1 MDAMAPHT
9 VLPNVLVISGRKQLV
24 RALQETVSS
33 DYLHAPAPWIRVL
46 HSGPAASLLL

>member
-1 MDAMAPHT
+1 MDATVPHT

-33 DYLHAPAPWIRVL
+33 DYLHAPAPWIRAL
-46 HSGPAASLLL
+46 HSGAITSY